1 MAANCTSMDIRSTSE
16 GHVEF
21 FVCIQPCSRAGGGK
35 PRQLTQWTTA
45 VRCQQVEQLSGY
57 GINSNHHKSDF
68 TAVSNRFPDF
78 LVIRPSKLRS
88 TRLSDNNENEASHSC
103 AQPMA
108 LASAE
113 LGLKKKKRV
122 GSTSTEDM
130 PIAQK
135 YG

>member
-1 MAANCTSMDIRSTSE
+1 M
-16 GHVEF
+16 
-21 FVCIQPCSRAGGGK
+21 
-35 PRQLTQWTTA
+35 
-45 VRCQQVEQLSGY
+45 EQLSGY

-68 TAVSNRFPDF
+68 TAVSSRFPDF

-113 LGLKKKKRV
+113 PGLKKRV
-122 GSTSTEDM
+122 ESTSTEDM

-135 YG
+135 YGQKKLERLKNSSV